1 MEGCGPVAR
10 WTWGYFAVDF
20 TYEDDAWKIFN
31 LMYVNDVDCICGQS
45 WGKEEKP
52 YPPLPEFQPLEEFK
66 YPEYSVK
73 KTIRPLYAPDR
84 VLTKAPEIPVP
95 YRTFAET
102 FSYGIS

>member
-1 MEGCGPVAR
+1 MSAVQQTHIKTGDFQELCGIRKMV
-10 WTWGYFAVDF
+10 G
-20 TYEDDAWKIFN
+20 N
-31 LMYVNDVDCICGQS
+31 G
-45 WGKEEKP
+45 
-52 YPPLPEFQPLEEFK
+52 
-66 YPEYSVK
+66 VK